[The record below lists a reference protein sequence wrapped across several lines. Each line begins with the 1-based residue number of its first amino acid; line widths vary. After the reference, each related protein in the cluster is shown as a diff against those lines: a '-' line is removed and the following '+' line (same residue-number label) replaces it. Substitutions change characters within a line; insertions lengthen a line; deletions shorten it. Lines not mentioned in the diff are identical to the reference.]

1 MGALGEVWVEVGVGG
16 KNKGGMGWGRG
27 GVKMLFLHPNE
38 LFIWA
43 YPEKLVKIGLAQLN
57 QDLCQHAC
65 KPHIWQDLTKIEKCK
80 WPGVF

>member
-27 GVKMLFLHPNE
+27 GVKILFLHPNE

-43 YPEKLVKIGLAQLN
+43 YPENLVEIGLPVEAV
-57 QDLCQHAC
+57 DELCGTGRNA
-65 KPHIWQDLTKIEKCK
+65 I
-80 WPGVF
+80 V